1 MDLCSA
7 QAALAGQETL
17 LAHLADRRA
26 FRPSPL
32 RYHRSFQLCTTG
44 GEEMPKL
51 LPLHGDFRKQLSPAA
66 NQRVEGP
73 AESKAVGHRF
83 MQAPSPPPR
92 QRAQG
97 QKPLQR
103 TGVHADT
110 CPAEHARVTCH
121 RAVRTSRHE
130 HNAHAPGWHAATECE
145 ALPLHSRRRTDKGAQ
160 DHLHSKT
167 EPPSRSPCTNIDGCM
182 QSKRR
187 HASFAC
193 PAAEMAQLDWP
204 GSVQTQLM
212 LKTQRKR
219 SAELPHGSKM
229 CHLPSHQTKG
239 QP

>member
-17 LAHLADRRA
+17 LAHLADRRE

-32 RYHRSFQLCTTG
+32 RCHQSFQLCTTG

-51 LPLHGDFRKQLSPAA
+51 LPLHGDFQKQLSPAA

-73 AESKAVGHRF
+73 AESKAAGHRF

-92 QRAQG
+92 QRAQR

-110 CPAEHARVTCH
+110 CPAEHVRVTCH

-130 HNAHAPGWHAATECE
+130 HNAPGWHAATECE
-145 ALPLHSRRRTDKGAQ
+145 ALPLHSSASTRAVARTRVRGTTCAQ
-160 DHLHSKT
+160 RLSRLHA
-167 EPPSRSPCTNIDGCM
+167 PP
-182 QSKRR
+182 
-187 HASFAC
+187 
-193 PAAEMAQLDWP
+193 AQ
-204 GSVQTQLM
+204 T
-212 LKTQRKR
+212 
-219 SAELPHGSKM
+219 
-229 CHLPSHQTKG
+229 
-239 QP
+239 